1 MKKITITQIMKL
13 NPCYSENEIAE
24 FFKNCGFKKSATPL
38 EIAKSD
44 HEKKEDLLWILL
56 RPEIIP
62 EKDLHLIACD
72 FAELALKRERKAGR
86 EPHPD
91 SWNAIKIKR
100 LWVKGKATDEELS
113 VAWSVAWSVV
123 WSAARSAS
131 AAARSASA
139 AAWSAA
145 RSAAWSAAM
154 SAARSAARS
163 AVEAVE
169 AAEAAMSEQ
178 IKIVIKCLER

>member
-1 MKKITITQIMKL
+1 MRKITITQIMKWE
-13 NPCYSENEIAE
+13 PCYSENEIAE

-100 LWVKGKATDEELS
+100 LWVEGKATDEELL
-113 VAWSVAWSVV
+113 
-123 WSAARSAS
+123 AARSAVEAAWSATWS
-131 AAARSASA
+131 AAE
-139 AAWSAA
+139 AAWSATRSAA
-145 RSAAWSAAM
+145 RSAAWSAA
-154 SAARSAARS
+154 R
-163 AVEAVE
+163 
-169 AAEAAMSEQ
+169 SEQ

>member
-131 AAARSASA
+131 AAA
-139 AAWSAA
+139 WSAA
-145 RSAAWSAAM
+145 MSAAWSAAM